1 MMSEELSH
9 LIQFYK
15 GIEWAQLLRND
26 LGSYHL
32 KAIKENLDFIK
43 KYFDHIINHD
53 YFKNLPSVKQNI
65 LASPLQS
72 FKNTVNTILQHQN
85 TGKNQS
91 VIDEVLQ
98 FKVGLFANL
107 EGIHQSLTF
116 MESLHG
122 VTPDLNIKDYKK
134 TASKDLKDLKEM
146 LAKAKNITS
155 QQQSQIIEEEVSQYG
170 DFFKKE
176 SDKNTFWARVY
187 LVSTTVL
194 AIIFVGLAYW
204 TFTIDP
210 TITAQNIPELIIR
223 GNLLNKVFIFSIML
237 LVLTLLKRQYLALRH
252 QATLNIH
259 RHNSFK
265 SHKEVL
271 SSIESTQNESDKE
284 ISNAILLELTKSMFS
299 TQNTGFINEESSA
312 KDAKI
317 VEISRSLF
325 GSTNRPE

>member
-1 MMSEELSH
+1 
-9 LIQFYK
+9 
-15 GIEWAQLLRND
+15 
-26 LGSYHL
+26 
-32 KAIKENLDFIK
+32 
-43 KYFDHIINHD
+43 
-53 YFKNLPSVKQNI
+53 
-65 LASPLQS
+65 
-72 FKNTVNTILQHQN
+72 
-85 TGKNQS
+85 
-91 VIDEVLQ
+91 
-98 FKVGLFANL
+98 
-107 EGIHQSLTF
+107 

-122 VTPDLNIKDYKK
+122 VTPDFDIKNDKK
-134 TASKDLKDLKEM
+134 AASKDLKDLKEM
-146 LAKAKNITS
+146 IAKAKNITS
-155 QQQSQIIEEEVSQYG
+155 QQQSQTIKEEVSQYG

-176 SDKNTFWARVY
+176 SDKNTLGARVY
-187 LVSTTVL
+187 LVLTIVL

-204 TFTIDP
+204 AFTIDP

-299 TQNTGFINEESSA
+299 TQSTGFINEESSA

-317 VEISRSLF
+317 IEISRSLF
-325 GSTNRPE
+325 SSTNRPE